1 MIELENVKKVYP
13 DGTEA
18 VRGVTFEIEE
28 GELCV
33 LLGPSGC
40 GKTTTMKMINRLIPI
55 TEGHI
60 YIDDTDNREMDENEL
75 RREMGY
81 AIQEIGLFPHMTVG
95 ENIATV
101 PTLKNWSDEEKEER
115 ARKLLNLMGMEPDEF
130 IDNYPT
136 ELSGGQRQ
144 RVGVARS
151 LGADPPIMLMDEPFG
166 AIDPI
171 TRDRLQDEFL
181 KIQNE
186 IQKTIVF
193 VTHDINEAI
202 KMGDK
207 VALLKEG
214 ELIQYSRPAELL
226 AAPKNRFVRDF
237 VGSDRTLK
245 SLRLMKVDKAMKK
258 SPRVVKED
266 QDLDS
271 VGQIMKKEG
280 VNYLIVVENGNKLKG
295 WINREDV
302 EEAGQGRVED
312 AMVQDTGAAE
322 IGTSLADALTIM
334 LERDVANLPVV
345 DEENNLKGLLTF
357 NDLQSLIGE
366 TYTESGGK
374 HPEVSR

>member
-1 MIELENVKKVYP
+1 MIKLENVKKVYP

-18 VRGVTFEIEE
+18 VKGVNFEIKD

-60 YIDDTDNREMDENEL
+60 YIDGTDNRDMDENEL

-81 AIQEIGLFPHMTVG
+81 AIQEIGLFPHMTVA
-95 ENIATV
+95 ENISTV
-101 PTLKNWSDEEKEER
+101 PTLKNWSAQEKKDRVRE
-115 ARKLLNLMGMEPDEF
+115 LLDLMGMDPDEF
-130 IDNYPT
+130 VNKYPT
-136 ELSGGQRQ
+136 ELSGGQKQ

-181 KIQNE
+181 KIQDE

-207 VALLKEG
+207 VALLKDG
-214 ELIQYSRPAELL
+214 ELIQYSPPAELL
-226 AAPKNRFVRDF
+226 ATPKSRFVRDF

-245 SLRLMKVDKAMKK
+245 SLRLMKVDEAMKK

-266 QDLDS
+266 QDLDYVS
-271 VGQIMKKEG
+271 QIMKEKE
-280 VNYLIVVENGNKLKG
+280 VNYLIVVEDGNKLKG
-295 WINREDV
+295 WVNREDV
-302 EEAGQGRVED
+302 EEAGTGTVAD
-312 AMVQDTGAAE
+312 AMVTDTGAAE
-322 IGTSLADALTIM
+322 IGTSLADALTVM

-345 DEENNLKGLLTF
+345 DGDNNLKGLLTF
-357 NDLQSLIGE
+357 HDLQSLIGE

-374 HPEVSR
+374 HPGVQK

>member
-1 MIELENVKKVYP
+1 MIKLENVKKVYP

-18 VRGVTFEIEE
+18 VKGITFEINE

-60 YIDDTDNREMDENEL
+60 YIDGTDNREMDENEL

-81 AIQEIGLFPHMTVG
+81 AIQEIGLFPHMTVR

-101 PTLKNWSDEEKEER
+101 PTLKNWSDDEKEER
-115 ARKLLNLMGMEPDEF
+115 ARNLLNLMGMDPDEF
-130 IDNYPT
+130 IDKYPT

-214 ELIQYSRPAELL
+214 ELIQYSQPAELL

-245 SLRLMKVDKAMKK
+245 SLRLMKVDEAMKE

-266 QDLDS
+266 QDLES
-271 VGQIMKKEG
+271 VGQIMREEG

-302 EEAGQGRVED
+302 EEAGQGRVAD
-312 AMVQDTGAAE
+312 AMVRDTEAAE
-322 IGTSLADALTIM
+322 TGTSLANALTVM

-345 DEENNLKGLLTF
+345 DGDNNLKGLLTF

-374 HPEVSR
+374 HPEVSK

>member
-1 MIELENVKKVYP
+1 MITLENVKKIYP

-18 VRGVTFEIEE
+18 VKGISFEVID
-28 GELCV
+28 GNLCV

-55 TEGHI
+55 TKGGI
-60 YIDDTDNREMDENEL
+60 YIDDKDTKEMDENEL
-75 RREMGY
+75 RRNIGY
-81 AIQEIGLFPHMTVG
+81 AIQEIGLFPHMTVR

-101 PTLKNWSDEEKEER
+101 PTLKDWDKERKEKRAEE
-115 ARKLLNLMGMEPDEF
+115 LLTLMGMDPDEF
-130 IDNYPT
+130 MEKYPT
-136 ELSGGQRQ
+136 ELSGGQKQ

-171 TRDRLQDEFL
+171 TRDRLQDEFIN
-181 KIQNE
+181 IQEE

-207 VALLKEG
+207 VALMKDG
-214 ELIQYSRPAELL
+214 ELIQYSTPAELL
-226 AAPKNRFVRDF
+226 AAPKSRFVRDF

-245 SLRLMKVDKAMKK
+245 SLRLMKVEDAMKK
-258 SPRVVKED
+258 SPRAVRKDDDLSEVTSIMAEED
-266 QDLDS
+266 LT
-271 VGQIMKKEG
+271 
-280 VNYLIVVENGNKLKG
+280 YLMVVEDGRRLKG
-295 WINREDV
+295 WVNRQDIEDESGV
-302 EEAGQGRVED
+302 VADVMSE
-312 AMVQDTGAAE
+312 DTGSAE
-322 IGTSLADALTIM
+322 LGTSLAEGLTVM

-345 DEENNLKGLLTF
+345 DEHGILQGIVTF

-366 TYTESGGK
+366 TYTERGGK
-374 HPEVSR
+374 HPEVTQ

>member
-1 MIELENVKKVYP
+1 MIKLDNVSKVYP

-18 VRGVTFEIEE
+18 VKEVSFEIDD

-55 TEGHI
+55 SEGHI
-60 YIDDTDNREMDENEL
+60 YIDGTDNREMDENEL

-95 ENIATV
+95 ENISTV
-101 PTLKNWSDEEKEER
+101 PKLKNWSARESEER
-115 ARKLLNLMGMEPDEF
+115 SRELLNLMGMNPEEF
-130 IDNYPT
+130 IDKYPT

-181 KIQNE
+181 KIQDE
-186 IQKTIVF
+186 IKKTIVF

-207 VALLKEG
+207 VALLKDG
-214 ELIQYSRPAELL
+214 ELIQYSPPAELL

-245 SLRLMKVDKAMKK
+245 SLRLMKVEKAMKE
-258 SPRVVKED
+258 SPRVVRED
-266 QDLDS
+266 DDLEEINK
-271 VGQIMKKEG
+271 IMQKNDI
-280 VNYLIVVENGNKLKG
+280 NYLIVVEDGNKLKG
-295 WINREDV
+295 WINREDA
-302 EEAGQGRVED
+302 EAASSGVVAD
-312 AMVQDTGAAE
+312 AMVEDTGAAE
-322 IGTSLADALTIM
+322 TGTSLAEALTVM

-345 DEENNLKGLLTF
+345 DGEKRLQGLLTF
-357 NDLQSLIGE
+357 HDLQNLIGE

-374 HPEVSR
+374 HPEV

>member
-1 MIELENVKKVYP
+1 MIKLENVKKVYP

-18 VRGVTFEIEE
+18 VKGVTFEIKE

-60 YIDDTDNREMDENEL
+60 YIDGTNNRDMDENEL

-115 ARKLLNLMGMEPDEF
+115 ARNLLNLMGMDPDEF
-130 IDNYPT
+130 IDKYPT

-214 ELIQYSRPAELL
+214 ELIQYSQPAELL

-245 SLRLMKVDKAMKK
+245 SLRLMKVDEAMKE
-258 SPRVVKED
+258 SPKVVKED
-266 QDLDS
+266 QDLES
-271 VGQIMKKEG
+271 VGQIMKEEG
-280 VNYLIVVENGNKLKG
+280 VNYLIVVENGNELKG

-302 EEAGQGRVED
+302 EEEGQGKVAD
-312 AMVQDTGAAE
+312 AMVRDTGATE
-322 IGTSLADALTIM
+322 TGTSLANALTVM

-345 DEENNLKGLLTF
+345 DGNNNLKGLLTF

-374 HPEVSR
+374 HPEVSK

>member
-1 MIELENVKKVYP
+1 MIKIEDVKKIYP

-18 VRGVTFEIEE
+18 VKGVNFEINE

-55 TEGHI
+55 TEGDI
-60 YIDDTDNREMDENEL
+60 YIDGTNNKEMDENDL

-95 ENIATV
+95 ENISTV
-101 PTLKNWSDEEKEER
+101 PKLKKWSAEESEKR
-115 ARKLLNLMGMEPDEF
+115 SRKLLDLMGMDPDEF
-130 IDNYPT
+130 IDKYPT

-181 KIQNE
+181 KIQEE
-186 IQKTIVF
+186 IKKTIVF

-207 VALLKEG
+207 VALLKDG
-214 ELIQYSRPAELL
+214 KLIQYAPPAELL
-226 AAPKNRFVRDF
+226 AAPNNRFVRDF

-245 SLRLMKVDKAMKK
+245 SLRLMRVEEAMKK
-258 SPRVVKED
+258 SPRAVKED
-266 QDLDS
+266 DDLKD
-271 VGQIMKKEG
+271 VKRTMEANE
-280 VNYLIVVENGNKLKG
+280 VNYLIVVENGNQLKG
-295 WINREDV
+295 WINKEDA
-302 EEAGQGRVED
+302 EAAGSGTVAEAMVED
-312 AMVQDTGAAE
+312 TGSAQT
-322 IGTSLADALTIM
+322 GTSLAEALTIM
-334 LERDVANLPVV
+334 LEKDVANLPVV
-345 DEENNLKGLLTF
+345 DESNKLQGLLTF
-357 NDLQSLIGE
+357 HDLQKLIGE
-366 TYTESGGK
+366 TYTERGGK
-374 HPEVSR
+374 HPEV

>member
-1 MIELENVKKVYP
+1 MIKLENVKKVYQ

-18 VRGVTFEIEE
+18 VKGVTFEIKE

-60 YIDDTDNREMDENEL
+60 YIDGTDNREMDENEL

-101 PTLKNWSDEEKEER
+101 PTLKKWSDEEKKER
-115 ARKLLNLMGMEPDEF
+115 ARNLLNLMGMDPDEF
-130 IDNYPT
+130 IDKYPS

-214 ELIQYSRPAELL
+214 KLIQYSQPAELL

-245 SLRLMKVDKAMKK
+245 SLRLMKVDEAMKE

-266 QDLDS
+266 QDLES
-271 VGQIMKKEG
+271 VGRIMEEEG

-302 EEAGQGRVED
+302 EETGQGKVTD
-312 AMVQDTGAAE
+312 AMVTDTGAAE
-322 IGTSLADALTIM
+322 IGTNLADALTVM
-334 LERDVANLPVV
+334 LERDVANIPVV
-345 DEENNLKGLLTF
+345 DGNNSLRGLLTF
-357 NDLQSLIGE
+357 NDLQGLIGE

-374 HPEVSR
+374 HPEVPR

>member
-1 MIELENVKKVYP
+1 MIKLENVTKIYP

-18 VRGVTFEIEE
+18 VKEVSFEIKD
-28 GELCV
+28 GNLCV

-40 GKTTTMKMINRLIPI
+40 GKTTTMKMMNRLIPI
-55 TEGHI
+55 TKGHI
-60 YIDDTDNREMDENEL
+60 YIDGTDNKEMDENEL
-75 RREMGY
+75 RRQMGY
-81 AIQEIGLFPHMTVG
+81 AIQEIGLFPHMTVS

-101 PTLKNWSDEEKEER
+101 PKLKNWTSQEQEQR
-115 ARKLLNLMGMEPDEF
+115 ARELLEMMGMDPDEF
-130 IDNYPT
+130 IGKYPS

-181 KIQNE
+181 KIQDE

-207 VALLKEG
+207 VALLKDG
-214 ELIQYSRPAELL
+214 ELIQYSPPAELL

-245 SLRLMKVDKAMKK
+245 SLRLMKVEQAMKQEPK
-258 SPRVVKED
+258 VVREEDELNEVKKIMEKED
-266 QDLDS
+266 
-271 VGQIMKKEG
+271 
-280 VNYLIVVENGNKLKG
+280 VNYLIVVEDGNKLKG

-302 EEAGQGRVED
+302 KDVPQGTVAA
-312 AMVQDTGAAE
+312 AMVNDTGCAE
-322 IGTSLADALTIM
+322 VGTRLSEALTLM

-345 DEENNLKGLLTF
+345 DEEKKLQGLLTF
-357 NDLQSLIGE
+357 NDLQNLIGE
-366 TYTESGGK
+366 TYTAGGGK
-374 HPEVSR
+374 HPEVSQ

>member
-1 MIELENVKKVYP
+1 MIKLKGVKKIYP

-18 VRGVTFEIEE
+18 VKGVNFEVKE
-28 GELCV
+28 GKLCV

-55 TEGHI
+55 TEGDI
-60 YIDDTDNREMDENEL
+60 YIDGTNNKEMDENEL

-95 ENIATV
+95 ENISTV
-101 PTLKNWSDEEKEER
+101 PKLKKWSAEESEKR
-115 ARKLLNLMGMEPDEF
+115 SRKLLDLMGMDPDEF
-130 IDNYPT
+130 IDKYPT

-181 KIQNE
+181 KIQEE
-186 IQKTIVF
+186 IKKTIVF

-207 VALLKEG
+207 VALLKDG
-214 ELIQYSRPAELL
+214 ELIQYAPPAELL

-245 SLRLMKVDKAMKK
+245 SLRLMRVEEAMKQ
-258 SPRVVKED
+258 SPRVVRED
-266 QDLDS
+266 DDLED
-271 VGQIMKKEG
+271 VRKTMENNEI
-280 VNYLIVVENGNKLKG
+280 NYLIVVENGNRLKG
-295 WINREDV
+295 WINKEDADG
-302 EEAGQGRVED
+302 AGSGTVAD
-312 AMVQDTGAAE
+312 AMVEDTGSAQT
-322 IGTSLADALTIM
+322 GSSLAEALTVM

-345 DEENNLKGLLTF
+345 DEANKLQGLLTF
-357 NDLQSLIGE
+357 HDLQKLIGE
-366 TYTESGGK
+366 TYTERGGR
-374 HPEVSR
+374 HPEV

>member
-1 MIELENVKKVYP
+1 MIKLEDVSKVYP

-18 VRGVTFEIEE
+18 VKEVSFEIDD
-28 GELCV
+28 GNLCV

-40 GKTTTMKMINRLIPI
+40 GKTTTMKMINRLIPL

-60 YIDDTDNREMDENEL
+60 YIDGTDNKEMDENEL

-95 ENIATV
+95 ENISTV
-101 PTLKNWSDEEKEER
+101 PMLKDWSSQEQEKR
-115 ARKLLNLMGMEPDEF
+115 ARELLDMMGMEPDEF
-130 IDNYPT
+130 IDKYPS
-136 ELSGGQRQ
+136 EVSGGQRQ

-181 KIQNE
+181 RIQDE

-207 VALLKEG
+207 VALLKDG
-214 ELIQYSRPAELL
+214 ELIQYSSPAKLL
-226 AAPKNRFVRDF
+226 SAPKNRFVRDF

-245 SLRLMKVDKAMKK
+245 SLRLMKVEQAMKPE
-258 SPRVVKED
+258 PRVVRKDDDLSEVEEVMEKED
-266 QDLDS
+266 
-271 VGQIMKKEG
+271 
-280 VNYLIVVENGNKLKG
+280 VNYLIVVENGNRLKG
-295 WINREDV
+295 WINREDL
-302 EEAGQGRVED
+302 EEVSQGTVAD
-312 AMVQDTGAAE
+312 AMVSDTGCAE
-322 IGTSLADALTIM
+322 VGTRLSKALTLM

-345 DEENNLKGLLTF
+345 DEEKKLRGLLTF
-357 NDLQSLIGE
+357 NDLQNLIGE
-366 TYTESGGK
+366 TYTKGGGK
-374 HPEVSR
+374 RPEVSQ

>member
-1 MIELENVKKVYP
+1 MIRLEDVSKIYP

-18 VRGVTFEIEE
+18 VREVNFEISD

-55 TEGHI
+55 SEGHI
-60 YIDDTDNREMDENEL
+60 YIDGTDNREMDENEL

-101 PTLKNWSDEEKEER
+101 PMLKNWSKEDRTGR
-115 ARKLLNLMGMEPDEF
+115 ARELLGLMGMDPDEF
-130 IDNYPT
+130 IEKYPS
-136 ELSGGQRQ
+136 ELSAGQRQ

-181 KIQNE
+181 KIQDE

-202 KMGDK
+202 KMGDQI
-207 VALLKEG
+207 ALLKDG
-214 ELIQYSRPAELL
+214 ELVQYSPPAELL

-245 SLRLMKVDKAMKK
+245 SLRLMKVEKAMKRN
-258 SPRVVKED
+258 PRVVKVD
-266 QDLDS
+266 DDL
-271 VGQIMKKEG
+271 EG
-280 VNYLIVVENGNKLKG
+280 IERMMTEKNINYLLVVEDGNKLKG
-295 WINREDV
+295 WINRADLEGASDGKV
-302 EEAGQGRVED
+302 SD
-312 AMVQDTGAAE
+312 AMVTDIGSAE
-322 IGTSLADALTIM
+322 VGTTLAEALTIM
-334 LERDVANLPVV
+334 LERDAANLPVV
-345 DEENNLKGLLTF
+345 DEDGTLQGLLTF

-374 HPEVSR
+374 QTEIYQ

>member
-1 MIELENVKKVYP
+1 MIKLENVTKIYP

-18 VRGVTFEIEE
+18 VKEVSFEIKD
-28 GELCV
+28 GKLCV

-40 GKTTTMKMINRLIPI
+40 GKTTTMKMMNRLIPI

-60 YIDDTDNREMDENEL
+60 YIDGTDNKEMDENEL
-75 RREMGY
+75 RRQMGY
-81 AIQEIGLFPHMTVG
+81 AIQEIGLFPHMTVA
-95 ENIATV
+95 ENISTV
-101 PTLKNWSDEEKEER
+101 PKLKNWTSQEQEQR
-115 ARKLLNLMGMEPDEF
+115 ARELLEMMGMDPDEF
-130 IDNYPT
+130 INKYPT

-181 KIQNE
+181 RIQDE

-207 VALLKEG
+207 VALLKDG
-214 ELIQYSRPAELL
+214 ELIQYSPPAELL

-245 SLRLMKVDKAMKK
+245 SLRLMKVEQAMKQGPK
-258 SPRVVKED
+258 VVREED
-266 QDLDS
+266 ELNEVEEMMEQED
-271 VGQIMKKEG
+271 

-295 WINREDV
+295 WINREDLKEV
-302 EEAGQGRVED
+302 SQGTVSD
-312 AMVQDTGAAE
+312 AMVNDTGCAE
-322 IGTSLADALTIM
+322 LGTSLAEALTLM

-345 DEENNLKGLLTF
+345 DENKELQGLLTF
-357 NDLQSLIGE
+357 NDLQNLIGE
-366 TYTESGGK
+366 TYTAGGGK
-374 HPEVSR
+374 HPGVSQ

>member
-1 MIELENVKKVYP
+1 MIKLENVKKIYA

-18 VRGVTFEIEE
+18 VKGVNFEVDD
-28 GELCV
+28 GEFCV

-55 TEGHI
+55 TEGSI
-60 YIDDTDNREMDENEL
+60 YIDGTDNKEMDENEL

-95 ENIATV
+95 ENISTV
-101 PTLKNWSDEEKEER
+101 PTLKNWSSDKKENR
-115 ARKLLNLMGMEPDEF
+115 AKELLKLMGLEPNEF
-130 IDNYPT
+130 IDKYPS

-181 KIQNE
+181 KIQAE

-193 VTHDINEAI
+193 VTHDINEAT

-207 VALLKEG
+207 IALLKDG
-214 ELIQYSRPAELL
+214 QLIQYSPPAELL
-226 AAPKNRFVRDF
+226 AAPKNKFVRDF

-245 SLRLMKVDKAMKK
+245 SLRLMKVEEAMKK
-258 SPRVVKED
+258 SPRLVTEDEPLDEVK
-266 QDLDS
+266 DL
-271 VGQIMKKEG
+271 MKKED
-280 VNYLIVVENGNKLKG
+280 VNYLIVVKNGNELKG
-295 WINREDV
+295 WINQEDV
-302 EEAGQGRVED
+302 QEVSSGTVAD
-312 AMVQDTGAAE
+312 AMIEDTGAAE
-322 IGTSLADALTIM
+322 VGTSLADALTLM
-334 LERDVANLPVV
+334 LERDVANLPVIN
-345 DEENNLKGLLTF
+345 EENKLQGLLTF
-357 NDLQSLIGE
+357 HDLQSLIGE

-374 HPEVSR
+374 HPGVSQ

>member
-1 MIELENVKKVYP
+1 MIKLENVKKVYP

-18 VRGVTFEIEE
+18 VKGVNFEIKD

-60 YIDDTDNREMDENEL
+60 YIDGTDNRDMDENDL

-101 PTLKNWSDEEKEER
+101 PTLKNWSTQEKE
-115 ARKLLNLMGMEPDEF
+115 ARSRELLDLMGMDPDEF
-130 IDNYPT
+130 IDKYPS

-207 VALLKEG
+207 VALLKDG
-214 ELIQYSRPAELL
+214 ELIQYSPPAELL

-245 SLRLMKVDKAMKK
+245 SLRLMKVDEAMKE

-266 QDLDS
+266 QDLES
-271 VGQIMKKEG
+271 VSETMNKQG

-295 WINREDV
+295 WVNREDV
-302 EEAGQGRVED
+302 EEVEEGTVAD
-312 AMVQDTGAAE
+312 AMVTDTGAAE
-322 IGTSLADALTIM
+322 VGTSLADALTVM

-345 DEENNLKGLLTF
+345 DGDNNLKGLLTF
-357 NDLQSLIGE
+357 HDLQSLIGE

-374 HPEVSR
+374 HPEVKK

>member
-1 MIELENVKKVYP
+1 MIKLQEVKKIYP
-13 DGTEA
+13 DGTKA
-18 VRGVTFEIEE
+18 VKGVTFEVKE

-55 TEGHI
+55 TEGDI
-60 YIDDTDNREMDENEL
+60 YIDGTNNKEMDENEL

-81 AIQEIGLFPHMTVG
+81 AIQEIGLFPHMTVE
-95 ENIATV
+95 ENISTV
-101 PTLKNWSDEEKEER
+101 PKLKKWSAEESEER
-115 ARKLLNLMGMEPDEF
+115 SRKLLDLMGMDPDEF
-130 IDNYPT
+130 IDKYPT

-181 KIQNE
+181 KIQEE
-186 IQKTIVF
+186 IKKTIVF

-207 VALLKEG
+207 VALLKDG
-214 ELIQYSRPAELL
+214 ELIQYAPPAELL

-245 SLRLMKVDKAMKK
+245 SLRLMRVEEAMKQ
-258 SPRVVKED
+258 SPRVV
-266 QDLDS
+266 
-271 VGQIMKKEG
+271 
-280 VNYLIVVENGNKLKG
+280 
-295 WINREDV
+295 RED
-302 EEAGQGRVED
+302 D
-312 AMVQDTGAAE
+312 D
-322 IGTSLADALTIM
+322 
-334 LERDVANLPVV
+334 
-345 DEENNLKGLLTF
+345 DE
-357 NDLQSLIGE
+357 
-366 TYTESGGK
+366 
-374 HPEVSR
+374 

>member
-1 MIELENVKKVYP
+1 MIKLEHVSKVYQ
-13 DGTEA
+13 DGTQA
-18 VRGVTFEIEE
+18 VDDVSFEVEE
-28 GELCV
+28 GALCV

-60 YIDDTDNREMDENEL
+60 YIDGTDNTEMDQNEL
-75 RREMGY
+75 RRKMGY

-101 PTLKNWSDEEKEER
+101 PTLEGWSSQEKKKRTKE
-115 ARKLLNLMGMEPDEF
+115 LLELMGMKPEEF
-130 IDNYPT
+130 VNKYPS

-181 KIQNE
+181 KIQSE

-202 KMGDK
+202 KMGDL
-207 VALLKEG
+207 VALLKDG
-214 ELIQYSRPAELL
+214 ELIQYSTPAELL
-226 AAPKNRFVRDF
+226 ARPENRFVRNF

-245 SLRLMKVDKAMKK
+245 SLRLMKVEQAMKK

-266 QDLDS
+266 DSLSSIEDLM
-271 VGQIMKKEG
+271 VKEEI
-280 VNYLIVVENGNKLKG
+280 NYLLVVENRKKLKG
-295 WINREDV
+295 WVNREDI
-302 EEAGQGRVED
+302 EDADGETVED
-312 AMVQDTGAAE
+312 VMVQETGCVGR
-322 IGTSLADALTIM
+322 GTSLAEALTVM

-345 DEENNLKGLLTF
+345 DDDGRLEGLLTF
-357 NDLQSLIGE
+357 NDLQGLIGE
-366 TYTESGGK
+366 TYTETGGK
-374 HPEVSR
+374 HPEVSK

>member
-1 MIELENVKKVYP
+1 MINLEGVKKVYP

-18 VRGVTFEIEE
+18 VKGVSFEIKE

-60 YIDDTDNREMDENEL
+60 YIDGTDNREMDENEL

-101 PTLKNWSDEEKEER
+101 PTLKNWSEEEKEER
-115 ARKLLNLMGMEPDEF
+115 ARKLLNLMGMDPDEF
-130 IDNYPT
+130 IDKYPT

-214 ELIQYSRPAELL
+214 ELIQYSQPAELL
-226 AAPKNRFVRDF
+226 SAPKNRFVRDF

-245 SLRLMKVDKAMKK
+245 SLRLMKVDKAMKE

-271 VGQIMKKEG
+271 VGQIMSEEG
-280 VNYLIVVENGNKLKG
+280 INYLIVVENGNKLKG
-295 WINREDV
+295 WVNKEDIEGV
-302 EEAGQGRVED
+302 EGGAVTDVMVED
-312 AMVQDTGAAE
+312 TGCVELGTNLAE
-322 IGTSLADALTIM
+322 ALTIM

-345 DEENNLKGLLTF
+345 NDRRELEGLLTF

-366 TYTESGGK
+366 TYTETGGR
-374 HPEVSR
+374 HPEVSQ

>member
-1 MIELENVKKVYP
+1 MIKLENVKKVYP

-18 VRGVTFEIEE
+18 VKGVNFEIKD

-60 YIDDTDNREMDENEL
+60 YIDGTDNRDMDENEL

-81 AIQEIGLFPHMTVG
+81 AIQEIGLFPHMTVA
-95 ENIATV
+95 ENISTV
-101 PTLKNWSDEEKEER
+101 PTLKNWSAQEKEDR
-115 ARKLLNLMGMEPDEF
+115 VRKLLGLMGMDPDEF
-130 IDNYPT
+130 AEKYPT

-181 KIQNE
+181 KIQDE

-207 VALLKEG
+207 VALLKDG
-214 ELIQYSRPAELL
+214 ELIQYSPPAELL

-245 SLRLMKVDKAMKK
+245 SLRLMKVDEAMKE

-266 QDLDS
+266 QDLAS
-271 VGQIMKKEG
+271 VGKIMNEEE

-295 WINREDV
+295 WVNREDV
-302 EEAGQGRVED
+302 EEVGAGTVAD
-312 AMVQDTGAAE
+312 AMVTDTGAAE
-322 IGTSLADALTIM
+322 IGTSLADALTVM

-345 DEENNLKGLLTF
+345 DGDNNLQGLLTF
-357 NDLQSLIGE
+357 HDLQSLIGE
-366 TYTESGGK
+366 TYTERGGK
-374 HPEVSR
+374 HPEVKK

>member
-1 MIELENVKKVYP
+1 MIKLEDVSKVYP

-18 VRGVTFEIEE
+18 VKEVSFEIDD
-28 GELCV
+28 GNLCV

-60 YIDDTDNREMDENEL
+60 YIDGTDNKEMDENEL

-95 ENIATV
+95 ENISTV
-101 PTLKNWSDEEKEER
+101 PMLKDWSSQEQKKR
-115 ARKLLNLMGMEPDEF
+115 ARELLDMMGMEPDEF
-130 IDNYPT
+130 IDKYPS
-136 ELSGGQRQ
+136 EVSGGQRQ

-181 KIQNE
+181 RIQDE

-207 VALLKEG
+207 VALLKDG
-214 ELIQYSRPAELL
+214 ELIQYSSPAKLL
-226 AAPKNRFVRDF
+226 SAPKNRFVRDF

-245 SLRLMKVDKAMKK
+245 SLRLMKVEQAMKPE
-258 SPRVVKED
+258 PRVVRENDDLSEVEEIMEKED
-266 QDLDS
+266 
-271 VGQIMKKEG
+271 
-280 VNYLIVVENGNKLKG
+280 VNYLIVVENGNRLKG
-295 WINREDV
+295 WINREDLEDV
-302 EEAGQGRVED
+302 SQGTVAD
-312 AMVQDTGAAE
+312 AMVSDTGCAE
-322 IGTSLADALTIM
+322 VGTRLSKALTLM

-345 DEENNLKGLLTF
+345 DEEKKLRGLLTF
-357 NDLQSLIGE
+357 NDLQNLIGE
-366 TYTESGGK
+366 TYTKGGGK
-374 HPEVSR
+374 RPEVSQ

>member
-1 MIELENVKKVYP
+1 MIKLENVSKVYP

-18 VRGVTFEIEE
+18 VKEVSFEIDD
-28 GELCV
+28 GNLCV

-40 GKTTTMKMINRLIPI
+40 GKTTTMKMMNRLIPI

-60 YIDDTDNREMDENEL
+60 YIDGTDNKEMNENEL
-75 RREMGY
+75 RRQMGY
-81 AIQEIGLFPHMTVG
+81 AIQEIGLFPHMTVS

-101 PTLKNWSDEEKEER
+101 PKLKNWTSQEQEQR
-115 ARKLLNLMGMEPDEF
+115 ARELLEMMGMDPDEF
-130 IDNYPT
+130 IDKYPS

-181 KIQNE
+181 KIQDE

-207 VALLKEG
+207 VALLKDG
-214 ELIQYSRPAELL
+214 ELIQYSPPAKLL
-226 AAPKNRFVRDF
+226 SAPKNRFVRDF

-245 SLRLMKVDKAMKK
+245 SLRLMKVEQAMKPE
-258 SPRVVKED
+258 PRVVKEED
-266 QDLDS
+266 ELS
-271 VGQIMKKEG
+271 EVEEIMEKED
-280 VNYLIVVENGNKLKG
+280 VNYLIVVENGNRLKG
-295 WINREDV
+295 WINREDL
-302 EEAGQGRVED
+302 EEISQGTVAD
-312 AMVQDTGAAE
+312 VMVSDTGCAE
-322 IGTSLADALTIM
+322 VGTRLSKALTLM

-345 DEENNLKGLLTF
+345 DEEKELRGLLTF
-357 NDLQSLIGE
+357 NDLQNLIGE
-366 TYTESGGK
+366 TYTKGGGK
-374 HPEVSR
+374 RPEVSQ